1 MGGGGSKPAPQ
12 PTVIER
18 PPPAGSEKANI
29 VYSFS
34 ATEPRLDGLT
44 RTLANDCPGC
54 TLRIS
59 AGVSGSSVKI
69 TRQFGTANYKQ
80 CSSYDR
86 DLKLTKDKK
95 MSWMDFMNN
104 LEAGNYMRDLGNGYC
119 EEINTTPEDAMKVK
133 SGGEYK
139 EDIIRTVRIRKQGF

>member
-1 MGGGGSKPAPQ
+1 
-12 PTVIER
+12 
-18 PPPAGSEKANI
+18 
-29 VYSFS
+29 
-34 ATEPRLDGLT
+34 
-44 RTLANDCPGC
+44 
-54 TLRIS
+54 
-59 AGVSGSSVKI
+59 
-69 TRQFGTANYKQ
+69 
-80 CSSYDR
+80 
-86 DLKLTKDKK
+86 